1 MFPQCPML
9 PIHVINSENDSAP
22 PPVVVF
28 RTRDQVDESF
38 ASIQTTEPRTIAAVQ
53 QLESKLLVEFDG
65 TSHVTDGQRHCADVL
80 DRTSRFH
87 NTSMNE
93 YLTFPCAPDQTDQRA
108 GSQQE
113 DSPTIWPVVWPV
125 DANIIARV
133 LQQL

>member
-1 MFPQCPML
+1 
-9 PIHVINSENDSAP
+9 
-22 PPVVVF
+22 
-28 RTRDQVDESF
+28 
-38 ASIQTTEPRTIAAVQ
+38 
-53 QLESKLLVEFDG
+53 
-65 TSHVTDGQRHCADVL
+65 
-80 DRTSRFH
+80 
-87 NTSMNE
+87 MNE